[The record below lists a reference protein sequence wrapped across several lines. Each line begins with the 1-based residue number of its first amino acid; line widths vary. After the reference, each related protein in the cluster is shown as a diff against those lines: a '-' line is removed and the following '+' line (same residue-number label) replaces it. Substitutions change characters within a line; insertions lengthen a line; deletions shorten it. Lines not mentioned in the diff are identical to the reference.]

1 MFIIIFTHVK
11 FILIYLFLGLVS
23 SCHVISIL
31 AFILYFLYLISLH
44 ISMQLMLPL
53 QIASVGPVNARKAI
67 RFYGCFMF
75 CCLPLT
81 PRF

>member
-11 FILIYLFLGLVS
+11 FILLYLFLGLVS

-31 AFILYFLYLISLH
+31 AIILYFLYLISLH

-53 QIASVGPVNARKAI
+53 QIASVGPVNAQKA
-67 RFYGCFMF
+67 FSDFMVVL
-75 CCLPLT
+75 CSVVCL
-81 PRF
+81 